1 MRTKGPHHPT
11 IRMSPIGKRP
21 TSLEALKVLV
31 LMALLV
37 VMVTMMI
44 EDPMINMVIVRDLH
58 PLAIVI
64 VEGEDTMMIE
74 NLILG
79 ALSVR
84 GLHQMNILT
93 REVDMSIAQEAQEHL
108 HDLIGMMDAG
118 NGKIHLVEIIVII
131 VLAPG
136 DNIQHDLLCS
146 LLHPRMHAWYLLG

>member
-11 IRMSPIGKRP
+11 IRMSPTGKRP

>member
-1 MRTKGPHHPT
+1 
-11 IRMSPIGKRP
+11 
-21 TSLEALKVLV
+21 
-31 LMALLV
+31 MALLV

-108 HDLIGMMDAG
+108 V
-118 NGKIHLVEIIVII
+118 LV
-131 VLAPG
+131 
-136 DNIQHDLLCS
+136 
-146 LLHPRMHAWYLLG
+146 